1 MTLDKKPMSARRF
14 LLPVAECELFGFHK
28 MVFVSLFLCIM
39 GFFKCSSCVN
49 SDSMS
54 LYSVY
59 QDIMNHVLIIPK
71 NQSRLQVL
79 KTYYHI

>member
-1 MTLDKKPMSARRF
+1 MIREKKPMSARRF

-28 MVFVSLFLCIM
+28 MVFVSLLLCIV
-39 GFFKCSSCVN
+39 GFFK
-49 SDSMS
+49 

-79 KTYYHI
+79 KTYYHII